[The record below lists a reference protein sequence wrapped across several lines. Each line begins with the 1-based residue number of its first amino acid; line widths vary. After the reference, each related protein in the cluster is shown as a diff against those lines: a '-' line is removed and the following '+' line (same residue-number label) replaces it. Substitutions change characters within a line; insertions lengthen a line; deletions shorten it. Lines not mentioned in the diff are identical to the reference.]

1 MSSYWEI
8 VKYDDLEEVKDF
20 KKFKEKMMERY
31 LIEGFKKI
39 LIPKME
45 IDDEEEFEE
54 NEEKKESLD
63 KHLSAFFE
71 EMMNYK
77 ESSGH

>member
-1 MSSYWEI
+1 MMIWKKLKTSKNLKKKWW
-8 VKYDDLEEVKDF
+8 KDN
-20 KKFKEKMMERY
+20 

-39 LIPKME
+39 LILKME

-54 NEEKKESLD
+54 NEEKNESLD

-77 ESSGH
+77 ESCSH

>member
-1 MSSYWEI
+1 
-8 VKYDDLEEVKDF
+8 
-20 KKFKEKMMERY
+20 MMERY

-45 IDDEEEFEE
+45 IELYYEEEFEE
-54 NEEKKESLD
+54 NEEKEESLD
-63 KHLSAFFE
+63 KHLSVFFE

-77 ESSGH
+77 ESCGH

>member
-1 MSSYWEI
+1 
-8 VKYDDLEEVKDF
+8 
-20 KKFKEKMMERY
+20 MMERY

-45 IDDEEEFEE
+45 IELYYEEEFEE
-54 NEEKKESLD
+54 NEEKEESLD
-63 KHLSAFFE
+63 KHLSVFFE

-77 ESSGH
+77 EPCGH

>member
-1 MSSYWEI
+1 
-8 VKYDDLEEVKDF
+8 
-20 KKFKEKMMERY
+20 MERY

-77 ESSGH
+77 ESCGH